1 MSTAPKSN
9 GWVTVAIALPIILFV
24 FVLILILV
32 LLRRRV
38 QKRAQQLED
47 GAVWERGP
55 LIMVNQTTVVHRG
68 PRWTLPRNPTLR
80 VPFLSWGGRPPPEN
94 PVMDAATSS
103 IGSPKE
109 RFILIHHDR
118 STASTT
124 DSHNDNPDASGSSY
138 RIPQSPPRPDSKEA
152 SDEYES
158 SLGHDVATAVPSL
171 AVRIP
176 QWPTWLPRWPSP
188 SVSRNASSSQ
198 GHSTSAKSDDPYPQL
213 KLQPPRVV
221 RLEPSFLREYRPL
234 NKHAHTESTTSLIP
248 SDAPPGVSEPPTPS
262 STPPPTAAPLPPP
275 LAHARHDSNPGPS
288 TPPSRTP
295 SVPSSLLAGRRPS
308 AAPSHSSSVA
318 RFPRF
323 DGGTDSQSSSE
334 PLSRTST
341 APSEFADAGRLPNPF
356 ASSASP
362 WRTVLAVVG
371 EAGSE
376 SAEGQSAVTGGVDMG
391 VNRGQVLPVTPG
403 SPLPRVRSQRAFR
416 ETPLYLEQPPEER
429 PASEAAMRGHGRW
442 PSSATGTLSSK
453 PSQSSS
459 AVLSS
464 NPSYATD
471 GSART

>member
-9 GWVTVAIALPIILFV
+9 GWMTVAIALPIIVFV
-24 FVLILILV
+24 SVLILILV

-55 LIMVNQTTVVHRG
+55 LIMVNQTTIVHKD
-68 PRWTLPRNPTLR
+68 PRWSLPRKPTLR
-80 VPFLSWGGRPPPEN
+80 VPFLSWGDRPPPKN
-94 PVMDAATSS
+94 PVVDAATSP

-109 RFILIHHDR
+109 RFVIIHHDR
-118 STASTT
+118 STASTA
-124 DSHNDNPDASGSSY
+124 DSHNDEPDASGSSY

-152 SDEYES
+152 SDGYQS
-158 SLGHDVATAVPSL
+158 SLGHDVVTAAPSL

-176 QWPTWLPRWPSP
+176 QWPTWLPRWSSP
-188 SVSRNASSSQ
+188 SLSRNTSSSQ

-234 NKHAHTESTTSLIP
+234 NRHAHTESTTSLIP
-248 SDAPPGVSEPPTPS
+248 SAAPPGVREPPTPS
-262 STPPPTAAPLPPP
+262 STPLPTADTLPPH

-341 APSEFADAGRLPNPF
+341 AQSEFADAGRLPNPF

-362 WRTVLAVVG
+362 WRAVLAVVG

-376 SAEGQSAVTGGVDMG
+376 SAEGQNGSVGVGADGGQNM
-391 VNRGQVLPVTPG
+391 PVTPG
-403 SPLPRVRSQRAFR
+403 SPLPRVRSQRAA
-416 ETPLYLEQPPEER
+416 EAMPLYLEQPPEER
-429 PASEAAMRGHGRW
+429 PTSKAAMRGHGQW